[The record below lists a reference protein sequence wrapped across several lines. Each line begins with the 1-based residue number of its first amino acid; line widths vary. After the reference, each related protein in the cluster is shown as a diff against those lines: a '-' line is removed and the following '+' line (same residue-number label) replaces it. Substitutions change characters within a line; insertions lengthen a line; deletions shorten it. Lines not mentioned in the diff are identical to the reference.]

1 MQPHTKP
8 CEMCGKSED
17 EYERQKLERE
27 TKKKEMIAFIIG
39 RRSVHKFSKRENEIF
54 DAYFDLGI
62 RDFQQ
67 IADNFGIKAY
77 SVETYYVRAMD
88 KLLDM
93 DFEL

>member
-1 MQPHTKP
+1 
-8 CEMCGKSED
+8 MCGKSED
-17 EYERQKLERE
+17 EYERQKSERE
-27 TKKKEMIAFIIG
+27 IKKKEMIAFIIG
-39 RRSVHKFSKRENEIF
+39 RRSVQKFSKRENEIF

-67 IADNFGIKAY
+67 IADNYGIKAY
-77 SVETYYVRAMD
+77 SVETYYDRAMD

>member
-1 MQPHTKP
+1 
-8 CEMCGKSED
+8 
-17 EYERQKLERE
+17 
-27 TKKKEMIAFIIG
+27 MIAFIIG

-77 SVETYYVRAMD
+77 SVETYYDRAMD

-93 DFEL
+93 EF